1 VDPKRHPHR
10 ELAASSPGSGPHL
23 ASAMGSGG
31 VSMPRAAAAAL
42 QGSPGKADPAGT
54 PGALT
59 VSESIDHLAGEI
71 RQLRVDFERFFSGA
85 LLIPPDE
92 LRRRVQARLRQ
103 LRSLNSMSAVD
114 RFRLG
119 DLEARH
125 NSYDELFTRRLR
137 DREEGRLRA
146 GQPPTPLTPPPPRP
160 SSPGGHGPS
169 DPGALGSP
177 GDPGTGIV
185 IGADPDPRAVAALYE
200 QVTAAGAPG
209 GGAEGPRFDLASF
222 GSYLQRQAAAIR
234 AKTGCAEVQFRLAA
248 EDGKLR
254 LKARPLAPATP
265 ATPVSPAS
273 SKEKT

>member
-1 VDPKRHPHR
+1 MG
-10 ELAASSPGSGPHL
+10 AA
-23 ASAMGSGG
+23 G
-31 VSMPRAAAAAL
+31 VSVPRAAASAL
-42 QGSPGKADPAGT
+42 QGLPGKGDPARTPGT
-54 PGALT
+54 PT
-59 VSESIDHLAGEI
+59 VSESIDSLAAEI

-103 LRSLNSMSAVD
+103 LRNLSSMTAVD

-137 DREEGRLRA
+137 DREEGRLRGGA
-146 GQPPTPLTPPPPRP
+146 GPIAALTPPSPRP
-160 SSPGGHGPS
+160 PAPASHRSSDPS
-169 DPGALGSP
+169 DPGA
-177 GDPGTGIV
+177 GIV
-185 IGADPDPRAVAALYE
+185 VGSDPDPRAVAALYE
-200 QVTAAGAPG
+200 QVTAADGPG

-222 GSYLQRQAAAIR
+222 GSYLERQAAAIR

-265 ATPVSPAS
+265 ATPASPPS

>member
-1 VDPKRHPHR
+1 
-10 ELAASSPGSGPHL
+10 
-23 ASAMGSGG
+23 MGSGG
-31 VSMPRAAAAAL
+31 VSVPRAAASAL
-42 QGSPGKADPAGT
+42 QGPAGKSDPART
-54 PGALT
+54 PGAPT

-146 GQPPTPLTPPPPRP
+146 GPTPLAPLTSPPPRP
-160 SSPGGHGPS
+160 PS
-169 DPGALGSP
+169 VAGNAPGAADGSPGSP
-177 GDPGTGIV
+177 GDPGAGGIV
-185 IGADPDPRAVAALYE
+185 VGAEPDPRAVAALYA
-200 QVTAAGAPG
+200 QVTAADAPG

-254 LKARPLAPATP
+254 LKARPLAPASP
-265 ATPVSPAS
+265 AAPVDPAS

>member
-1 VDPKRHPHR
+1 
-10 ELAASSPGSGPHL
+10 
-23 ASAMGSGG
+23 MGSGG
-31 VSMPRAAAAAL
+31 VSVPRAAAAAL
-42 QGSPGKADPAGT
+42 QGSPGKADLART

-103 LRSLNSMSAVD
+103 LRSLSSMSAVD

-146 GQPPTPLTPPPPRP
+146 GQPPTPLAPPPPRP

-169 DPGALGSP
+169 DPGALGGP

-185 IGADPDPRAVAALYE
+185 IGTDPDPRAVAALYE

-273 SKEKT
+273 FKEKT

>member
-1 VDPKRHPHR
+1 
-10 ELAASSPGSGPHL
+10 
-23 ASAMGSGG
+23 MGSSG
-31 VSMPRAAAAAL
+31 VSVPRAAAAAL
-42 QGSPGKADPAGT
+42 QGPPGKSDPART
-54 PGALT
+54 PGAPT
-59 VSESIDHLAGEI
+59 VSESIDYLAGEI

-85 LLIPPDE
+85 LLAPPDE

-137 DREEGRLRA
+137 DREEGRLRGGPA
-146 GQPPTPLTPPPPRP
+146 PLAPMTPLTPPPPRP
-160 SSPGGHGPS
+160 SSPAGH
-169 DPGALGSP
+169 DPGAPGAPGAP
-177 GDPGTGIV
+177 GDPGAGSII
-185 IGADPDPRAVAALYE
+185 IGAAPDPRAVAALYE

-254 LKARPLAPATP
+254 LKARPLVPVTP
-265 ATPVSPAS
+265 TTPGDPGEPR
-273 SKEKT
+273 KF

>member
-1 VDPKRHPHR
+1 
-10 ELAASSPGSGPHL
+10 
-23 ASAMGSGG
+23 MGSTG
-31 VSMPRAAAAAL
+31 VSVPRAAAAAL
-42 QGSPGKADPAGT
+42 QGPPGKADPAGT
-54 PGALT
+54 PGAPT

-125 NSYDELFTRRLR
+125 NSYDELFARRLR
-137 DREEGRLRA
+137 DREEGRLRGGVA
-146 GQPPTPLTPPPPRP
+146 AIAPMVPMAPTTPPLTPPPPRP
-160 SSPGGHGPS
+160 VSPPGGA
-169 DPGALGSP
+169 PGAP
-177 GDPGTGIV
+177 GDPGAPGAGSIV

-222 GSYLQRQAAAIR
+222 GSYLQRQSAAIR

-248 EDGKLR
+248 EDGKLK
-254 LKARPLAPATP
+254 LKARPLAPVTP
-265 ATPVSPAS
+265 TIPGDPDNPRGDPGEPLES
-273 SKEKT
+273 

>member
-1 VDPKRHPHR
+1 MAS
-10 ELAASSPGSGPHL
+10 AASAAIAGSAG
-23 ASAMGSGG
+23 SAGSLS
-31 VSMPRAAAAAL
+31 VPRAAAAAL
-42 QGSPGKADPAGT
+42 AGPLAKSDPSRAAGA
-54 PGALT
+54 PT
-59 VSESIDHLAGEI
+59 VTEAIDHLAADI

-103 LRSLNSMSAVD
+103 LRNVNNMSAVD

-137 DREEGRLRA
+137 DREEGRLRTGQAPPAAPAPPAPPA
-146 GQPPTPLTPPPPRP
+146 GY
-160 SSPGGHGPS
+160 
-169 DPGALGSP
+169 DPGA
-177 GDPGTGIV
+177 GIV
-185 IGADPDPRAVAALYE
+185 IGPDPDPRAVAALYAGL
-200 QVTAAGAPG
+200 TAAGAPG

-254 LKARPLAPATP
+254 LKARPLSPATP
-265 ATPVSPAS
+265 APGIHG
-273 SKEKT
+273 KT

>member
-1 VDPKRHPHR
+1 
-10 ELAASSPGSGPHL
+10 
-23 ASAMGSGG
+23 
-31 VSMPRAAAAAL
+31 MPRAAASAL
-42 QGSPGKADPAGT
+42 QGPPGKSDPART
-54 PGALT
+54 PGAPT

-137 DREEGRLRA
+137 DREEGRLR
-146 GQPPTPLTPPPPRP
+146 GGPTPMTQMTPLPPPPP
-160 SSPGGHGPS
+160 SSAVGNG
-169 DPGALGSP
+169 PGAAGAP
-177 GDPGTGIV
+177 RDTGAGGIV
-185 IGADPDPRAVAALYE
+185 VGADPDPRAVAALYA

-254 LKARPLAPATP
+254 LKARPLASASPEAPA
-265 ATPVSPAS
+265 SPAS